1 MSSEL
6 RASEMRMSDLV
17 SELGQAEEELHRTR
31 MERDDLRRVV
41 GGLDSE
47 RDGMQVCVGGAHLRH
62 LHYNVLHRT
71 AHTRHLHFSVP
82 HPIGTCLLC
91 FPPRFP
97 PACLPTIL
105 LVFPACTPAPTPGP
119 QLMPHTLPPRP
130 SWTTRPSRWHPSA
143 LSWR

>member
-47 RDGMQVCVGGAHLRH
+47 RDGMQVRGGCSLKA
-62 LHYNVLHRT
+62 
-71 AHTRHLHFSVP
+71 
-82 HPIGTCLLC
+82 
-91 FPPRFP
+91 
-97 PACLPTIL
+97 PA
-105 LVFPACTPAPTPGP
+105 VQCTP
-119 QLMPHTLPPRP
+119 LYCSH
-130 SWTTRPSRWHPSA
+130 
-143 LSWR
+143 

>member
-47 RDGMQVCVGGAHLRH
+47 RDGMQVCGGRCSFKAPALQCT
-62 LHYNVLHRT
+62 VLY
-71 AHTRHLHFSVP
+71 
-82 HPIGTCLLC
+82 C
-91 FPPRFP
+91 
-97 PACLPTIL
+97 
-105 LVFPACTPAPTPGP
+105 
-119 QLMPHTLPPRP
+119 
-130 SWTTRPSRWHPSA
+130 
-143 LSWR
+143 